1 MRARRWIARLDARLI
16 GTREAVAL
24 TALAAV
30 LLSGCASSRRGGSLL
45 SDASREASRS
55 ARHQDDDR
63 HKDDDRRGKPKK
75 KALHAGRET
84 RRNRDRVPDT
94 VVILVDDAEG
104 PVPEYRARDHEEAT
118 PTTYFAR
125 LSGGGGGSDRP
136 ELDGWTSI
144 AIEAGAVEQG
154 TGRRLQGGLELG
166 AASVRQTGFLTEGLT
181 DVLELTAGGSLR
193 FYMTPLRAGPSPYA
207 LAGFRAGLVRWD
219 YAAGL
224 PVEDEWGDVSWVH
237 SDFVNSW
244 TPYVGAGVDL
254 FRSGQTSVGANVAAG
269 VKVFS
274 DHTYEG
280 FRNDIFQ
287 TAGFVEMRLDLTW
300 LSR

>member
-1 MRARRWIARLDARLI
+1 MRVRRWIPEINARPIR
-16 GTREAVAL
+16 TREAVVL

-30 LLSGCASSRRGGSLL
+30 LLAGCASSRRGGSLL
-45 SDASREASRS
+45 SDASREAARS
-55 ARHQDDDR
+55 AG
-63 HKDDDRRGKPKK
+63 HKDDDRRSDDDRREKPKRK
-75 KALHAGRET
+75 VLHAGREP
-84 RRNRDRVPDT
+84 RRHRDPDP
-94 VVILVDDAEG
+94 VVILADAGED
-104 PVPEYRARDHEEAT
+104 PAPRYRTRNPGEST
-118 PTTYFAR
+118 PTTFYAR

-136 ELDGWTSI
+136 ELDGWSSI

-166 AASVRQTGFLTEGLT
+166 AASVRQTGYGTDGLT
-181 DVLELTAGGSLR
+181 DVLELTAGGNLR
-193 FYMTPLRAGPSPYA
+193 FYMTPLRAGPSPYV
-207 LAGFRAGLVRWD
+207 LAGFRAGLLRWD

-224 PVEDEWGDVSWVH
+224 PVEDEWGDVSWVQ

-280 FRNDIFQ
+280 FRNDVFQ